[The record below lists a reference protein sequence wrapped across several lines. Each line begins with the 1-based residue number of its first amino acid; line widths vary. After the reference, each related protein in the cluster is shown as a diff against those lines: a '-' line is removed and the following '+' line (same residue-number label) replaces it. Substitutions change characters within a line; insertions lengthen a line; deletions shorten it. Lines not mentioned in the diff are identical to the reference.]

1 MFLEV
6 AKKTLPTSVCRGAVV
21 SQVARL
27 LLDHVVQVEAL
38 VADIVLCSCMRH
50 FTLPLLPGV
59 LMGTGSLDA
68 GNNPVTN

>member
-1 MFLEV
+1 MLVEV
-6 AKKTLPTSVCRGAVV
+6 GKPPLPPSVCRGAVAL
-21 SQVARL
+21 QVVRL
-27 LLDHVVQVEAL
+27 LPDHVVQVETL

-59 LMGTGSLDA
+59 LMGTSSLDA